1 MLRRIL
7 LALDS
12 SESGPVAVSFTIA
25 LAASGAAV
33 RIVHINEFQLGGRGL
48 AVESAEEA
56 GHVVEAAVAQL
67 RSCGI
72 QASGHASM
80 ATCSGI
86 ADYIVTE
93 AASWPAD
100 AIVLGSCRQHGLRRL
115 LGRGVRDRVIR
126 LSHLPVLTAPA
137 PLKVVST
144 GLGARPGSLG
154 RRRRRARP
162 LSRLG
167 SPGQPPR

>member
-1 MLRRIL
+1 MLKRIL

-12 SESGPVAVSFTIA
+12 SDSGPVAVSFTIA
-25 LAASGAAV
+25 LACDGAAV
-33 RIVHINEFQLGGRGL
+33 RIVHINEFQIGGRGL
-48 AVESAEEA
+48 NVETAEEA

-86 ADYIVTE
+86 ADYIVAE

-100 AIVLGSCRQHGLRRL
+100 AIVLGSSRRHGMRRL
-115 LGRGVRDRVIR
+115 LSHGVRNRVIR
-126 LSHLPVLTAPA
+126 LTHLPVLTAPP
-137 PLKVVST
+137 PLTVST
-144 GLGARPGSLG
+144 VLDGQPGRLP
-154 RRRRRARP
+154 RRRRRGRP
-162 LSRLG
+162 ISQPDSLSH
-167 SPGQPPR
+167 PRP